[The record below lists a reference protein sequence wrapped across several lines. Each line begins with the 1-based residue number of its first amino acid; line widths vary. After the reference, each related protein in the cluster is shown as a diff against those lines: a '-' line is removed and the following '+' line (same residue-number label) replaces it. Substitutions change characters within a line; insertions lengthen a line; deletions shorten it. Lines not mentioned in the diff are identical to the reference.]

1 MFLLANK
8 IFIKTC
14 YTSVKA
20 SIKIIKTD
28 KENFVPI
35 LDEET
40 CTRYQKSDGK
50 RSIFCASMGSLMY
63 KQYVANSI
71 HVFQDSLCIS
81 YLDGNM
87 FPS

>member
-8 IFIKTC
+8 MFIKTC

-40 CTRYQKSDGK
+40 CTLVVRNQ
-50 RSIFCASMGSLMY
+50 MGNKAYSV
-63 KQYVANSI
+63 QAWVA
-71 HVFQDSLCIS
+71 
-81 YLDGNM
+81 
-87 FPS
+87 